1 MKTIV
6 KYVNIMLTSEANMSI
21 VATLHKNIDMLNSD
35 DIKSVLDYV
44 LFLINNKKSIN
55 TTNKISKP
63 NLKLYQSVDSTDID
77 ANQYVKELRNDW
89 D

>member
-1 MKTIV
+1 
-6 KYVNIMLTSEANMSI
+6 MLTSEANMSI

-89 D
+89 DQ